1 MSRSGSVLFIILS
14 FPVFLFPQLGDIHGV
29 LTDSSNG
36 ERLSF
41 VSVQIAGTTR
51 GTTTNTN
58 GFYMLA
64 GLAPGTYEI
73 IFSSL
78 SFQRRTVT
86 VQLPAGA
93 SKTVNVRLLP
103 DDVQMTEVV
112 INAERAGKMKDLSA
126 SMHVLDPEELTKI
139 PVAVQG
145 DLLRAVQVLPGIVTT
160 SDVSA
165 KYYVRGGSG
174 DQNLI
179 LFDHMKIYNPFHAFG
194 VFSVFDPDLINS
206 TEVFT
211 GAFPAEF
218 GNRLSSVIN
227 VTTRGG
233 NTMRLAGTAEVN
245 SMFSK
250 LQLEGPLNKNV
261 SAIGHYRRSMFKDAF
276 NTFLKSDVPLSFYDG
291 FGKVTVE
298 TDNNVRYTAEYFF
311 SGDDVAGKTA
321 SDATYQWRSESYT
334 VSVSSLASDRLYFH
348 SMVYSSRFV
357 TKRDINNNA
366 LISDASSEIKE
377 IGIKSFFTKYA
388 DDQSQYHFGFDFSVP
403 EYLNTLRNS
412 ANLPVVFESA
422 SLDLSAWLRYEYTQ
436 ERFKYDIGAHIA
448 PALAK
453 EYGFSMSVIQPRV
466 NLSYAVQDDLF
477 AKLSYGRVT
486 QNAITL
492 NNEEDVVSLF
502 ESWVSLPNG
511 IRASTSD
518 HYVVGMEYRYQPL
531 SNMTV
536 QTYYKKYS
544 SLSLYNRNKTSLA
557 DPDYVAGDGYSYGLE
572 GFLRHKEDWYELL
585 MTYTLGWTNVT
596 ADNITYPPRY
606 DRRHTI
612 NLAGMVS
619 PLENVEVTARWEIG
633 SGLPFSQ
640 TTGFYDRINVVD
652 PFRETY
658 DKATG
663 KPIATLGEK
672 NAARMPWYHR
682 LDLGA
687 HYTYRYSAT
696 TKAKIGINI
705 INAYDKRNI
714 LYYDRYSEQTV
725 YLLPFYPSFTARVE
739 F

>member
-1 MSRSGSVLFIILS
+1 MRSSRFFLFTTLFLPS
-14 FPVFLFPQLGDIHGV
+14 LLFPQLGDIHGV

-41 VSVQIAGTTR
+41 VTVQIAGTAR

-64 GLAPGTYEI
+64 GLTAGTYEI

-78 SFQRRTVT
+78 SFEKRSVT
-86 VQLPAGA
+86 VQLTAGA
-93 SKTVNVRLLP
+93 SRTVNVRLLP

-112 INAERAGKMKDLSA
+112 INAERAGKMKDVSA
-126 SMHVLDPEELTKI
+126 SMHVLDPEELAKI

-206 TEVFT
+206 TEIFT

-233 NTMRLAGTAEVN
+233 NTMRLSGTAEVN

-250 LQLEGPLNKNV
+250 LQLEGPITKNI

-276 NTFLKSDVPLSFYDG
+276 NTFLKNDVPLSFYDG
-291 FGKVTVE
+291 FGKLTVE
-298 TDNNVRYTAEYFF
+298 SESNVRYSAEYFF
-311 SGDDVAGKTA
+311 SGDDVVGRTETDA
-321 SDATYQWRSESYT
+321 SYQWRSESYAL
-334 VSVSSLASDRLYFH
+334 SVSSLAADRLYFH
-348 SMVYSSRFV
+348 SMIYSSRFI
-357 TKRDINNNA
+357 TKRDISNNS
-366 LISDASSEIKE
+366 LVSDASCEIKE

-403 EYLNTLRNS
+403 EYRNTLRNS
-412 ANLPVVFESA
+412 ANIPVVFESG

-436 ERFKYDIGAHIA
+436 ERFKYDIGAHVA

-453 EYGFSMSVIQPRV
+453 EYGFSMSVVQPRV
-466 NLSYAVQDDLF
+466 NLSYAVQEDLF
-477 AKLSYGRVT
+477 AKVSYGRVT

-518 HYVVGMEYRYQPL
+518 HYVLGMEYRYQPL
-531 SNMTV
+531 SNMTL
-536 QTYYKKYS
+536 QTYYKKY
-544 SLSLYNRNKTSLA
+544 A
-557 DPDYVAGDGYSYGLE
+557 
-572 GFLRHKEDWYELL
+572 
-585 MTYTLGWTNVT
+585 
-596 ADNITYPPRY
+596 
-606 DRRHTI
+606 
-612 NLAGMVS
+612 
-619 PLENVEVTARWEIG
+619 
-633 SGLPFSQ
+633 
-640 TTGFYDRINVVD
+640 
-652 PFRETY
+652 
-658 DKATG
+658 
-663 KPIATLGEK
+663 
-672 NAARMPWYHR
+672 
-682 LDLGA
+682 
-687 HYTYRYSAT
+687 
-696 TKAKIGINI
+696 
-705 INAYDKRNI
+705 
-714 LYYDRYSEQTV
+714 
-725 YLLPFYPSFTARVE
+725 
-739 F
+739 